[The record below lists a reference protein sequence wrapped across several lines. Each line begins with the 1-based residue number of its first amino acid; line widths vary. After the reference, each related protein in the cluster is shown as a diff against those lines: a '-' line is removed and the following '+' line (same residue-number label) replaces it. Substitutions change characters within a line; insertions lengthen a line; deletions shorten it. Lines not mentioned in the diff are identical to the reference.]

1 MWKRYVELN
10 PKQMQEIKDHIDRRF
25 DELQKTLQDEH
36 VDMLKEIFDYM
47 AFMETERKKKGTR

>member
-25 DELQKTLQDEH
+25 DELRKTLQDEH

-47 AFMETERKKKGTR
+47 AFMEVERKKKGTR

>member
-10 PKQMQEIKDHIDRRF
+10 PKQMQEIKDHIDKRI

-36 VDMLKEIFDYM
+36 VDMLKEIFSYM
-47 AFMETERKKKGTR
+47 AFTEEERKKGTK